1 VLLVQKIQVHYY
13 NKELQFFH
21 IRYVLKKTGVM
32 IVPNMSL
39 LEIRKSVFD
48 DFVCEIKSK
57 MQSIKVT
64 HHGKW
69 IRNGRKD
76 FVETIPYRV
85 KSRNN
90 WRITVACGNNGVTAI
105 PYLISYNNIGMTASH
120 IPLDF
125 DSMPLMHF
133 NTHFFKRYRER
144 GKISIEKP
152 EDLVKFFF
160 RKNTFLLPCYS
171 PRKDGTQQLFTPL
184 LGGVGLGNYH
194 EESGICEYKT
204 FVDNSL
210 LRQNQKDEINNIWT
224 ETIKEMLAE
233 INRRLNKRAGHGD
246 QRGVPLIAKR

>member
-1 VLLVQKIQVHYY
+1 
-13 NKELQFFH
+13 
-21 IRYVLKKTGVM
+21 M

-39 LEIRKSVFD
+39 PEIRKSVFD
-48 DFVCEIKSK
+48 DFACEIKSK
-57 MQSIKVT
+57 IQSIKVT

-76 FVETIPYRV
+76 FVETILYGV

-90 WRITVACGNNGVTAI
+90 WRITVACSKNGVTAI

-144 GKISIEKP
+144 GKIAIEKP

-160 RKNTFLLPCYS
+160 RKNTILLPCYF
-171 PRKDGTQQLFTPL
+171 PREDGTQQLFTPL
-184 LGGVGLGNYH
+184 VGGVGLGNYH
-194 EESGICEYKT
+194 VESDICEFKT
-204 FVDNSL
+204 FVDDSL
-210 LRQNQKDEINNIWT
+210 LRQDQKDEIFNIWT
-224 ETIKEMLAE
+224 NTLNELMAE
-233 INRRLNKRAGHGD
+233 INRRLNK
-246 QRGVPLIAKR
+246 K